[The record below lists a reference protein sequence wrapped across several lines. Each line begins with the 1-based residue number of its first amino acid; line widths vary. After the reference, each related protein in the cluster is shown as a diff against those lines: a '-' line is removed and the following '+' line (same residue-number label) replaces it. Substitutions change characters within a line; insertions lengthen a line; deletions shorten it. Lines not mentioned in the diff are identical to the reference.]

1 MVDKLNQAKKNK
13 MDEFYTPYYHI
24 ETEIMKYLEF
34 QPHLFKNKT
43 VFLPCD
49 DPEWSNFTKFFAQNF
64 ETFGLKKLI
73 STSYAYNSKNVK
85 PKIQLSLF
93 EKDEDPKSRNNG
105 KIFTLDKDIS
115 GDGKIDLDDL
125 NWSYLEGDGDFRSDE
140 ISEICK
146 QVDFIITNPPFSLF
160 REFVSWIFQH
170 NKSFIVIGSMDAIT
184 YTDIFPLVRDDKMW
198 LGAGDNTGQAV
209 LFEIPENATDFHE
222 EKDGKKF
229 AKVVKTMWF
238 TNVDHGRRYKPM
250 RELMTEQDV
259 IKFQTGEPFVKYD
272 NYNAIEVSKI
282 KHIPS
287 DYDGIMG
294 VPVSF
299 LSQHC
304 KDQFEIVGSNRGVNQ
319 DPNGVYGKSSYID
332 GKEVFKRLFIRH
344 KK

>member
-1 MVDKLNQAKKNK
+1 MLLIPYRQRYIGNRRYPLENLKYTNSWTRKRKEEYEKEMRKLDIDSIN
-13 MDEFYTPYYHI
+13 PY
-24 ETEIMKYLEF
+24 
-34 QPHLFKNKT
+34 
-43 VFLPCD
+43 
-49 DPEWSNFTKFFAQNF
+49 
-64 ETFGLKKLI
+64 
-73 STSYAYNSKNVK
+73 
-85 PKIQLSLF
+85 
-93 EKDEDPKSRNNG
+93 
-105 KIFTLDKDIS
+105 
-115 GDGKIDLDDL
+115 
-125 NWSYLEGDGDFRSDE
+125 
-140 ISEICK
+140 
-146 QVDFIITNPPFSLF
+146 QVL
-160 REFVSWIFQH
+160 
-170 NKSFIVIGSMDAIT
+170 
-184 YTDIFPLVRDDKMW
+184 
-198 LGAGDNTGQAV
+198 
-209 LFEIPENATDFHE
+209 EIPENATDFHE